1 MNIHDRVATIA
12 KSQLPRVNDVEL
24 LERWQA
30 STAMSAERR
39 LYDLSACADDLT
51 TLAHSREGAHIIRAN
66 LHQLKA
72 VLRKMHD
79 LYLDFQGVSA

>member
-1 MNIHDRVATIA
+1 MNIHDRVATLA
-12 KSQLPRVNDVEL
+12 KKQLPRVNDVEM

-30 STAMSAERR
+30 SSAMSAERTINK
-39 LYDLSACADDLT
+39 LVDDVDDLMS
-51 TLAHSREGAHIIRAN
+51 LSHSREGAHIIRAN

>member
-1 MNIHDRVATIA
+1 MNIHDRVSTLA
-12 KSQLPRVNDVEL
+12 KKQLPNPDVEKM
-24 LERWQA
+24 LEDWQA
-30 STAMSAERR
+30 STTMSAERR

>member
-1 MNIHDRVATIA
+1 MPVNVRDRVATVA
-12 KSQLPRVNDVEL
+12 KNQLPRVNEVEM

-51 TLAHSREGAHIIRAN
+51 TLAHSREGAHIIRASA
-66 LHQLKA
+66 HQLKQ
-72 VLRKMHD
+72 VLIKLHD
-79 LYLDFQGVSA
+79 LALDCKP